1 MKRILQVALVLVLAL
16 GVFSVRGGV
25 LAETTV
31 DSLESL
37 TQAFSNATSGDTIK
51 LMADISTNSPLTI
64 QNKDLTI
71 DLNGHTLTGQDGIE
85 CTTENKV
92 TTHHAVINIDKGNIS
107 IVGKGKIVSKKGDC
121 LYASNGS
128 TLTLNA
134 GVVIGGYHFGVR
146 TEGSSFYLKGAEI
159 IGGNRGAY
167 VKDGTFIMESGSLS
181 GDYAGIYLVASNKKT
196 DGLINGGTI
205 SGTNPNEAYGIV
217 VAPTEPYKVNLEIT
231 GGTITCKAKEGSA
244 LSGNGTWNGT
254 NIDITGGQL
263 NAVDLAI
270 YHPQRGTINIRG
282 TARITGGNTGI
293 EIRSGTLN
301 VAGDAQIIGGSNGE
315 TQSDPNGNGSTT
327 VNAAIAV
334 AQHTTK
340 NDISV
345 NITGGTMKATSALFV
360 SNPQK
365 NGDASSVKVTISDG
379 ATSVPRLAGA
389 IGVTDNRV
397 PKFFISG
404 GLFSKEVNKDYI
416 NKDFVSLSTGDS
428 SYPYRVGKYV
438 TPEDKPLPDAPAPM
452 PNEVKDVTAKA
463 NTEAAQQGMNV
474 KADSDDIKN
483 VGNNDLKEDEKA
495 SGAWIWLT
503 VEPNKVENEKDRTPI
518 QNTLKGTSQIGV
530 WMNISLFKQ
539 VVGEAQSKIPET
551 QSPIELSIQLDS
563 KLLMPKEKQNTHRYV
578 VYRYHG
584 GKVERLDTKF
594 DAKTNTLTF
603 STDKFSTYA
612 LVYEEIPVEPQVTP
626 QPEVTPVPV
635 APDMPQTGDG
645 SQLVLFVALLG
656 VSVMGL
662 LLLAKRR
669 RA

>member
-25 LAETTV
+25 LAETV
-31 DSLESL
+31 SVHGSDSAALAAAISS
-37 TQAFSNATSGDTIK
+37 AKSGDTIK
-51 LMADISTNSPLTI
+51 LTSDVTVATAAKIAKSVTLDLSGHTIEGNNGAANVIQIAENCKVVITNSGSS
-64 QNKDLTI
+64 D
-71 DLNGHTLTGQDGIE
+71 
-85 CTTENKV
+85 
-92 TTHHAVINIDKGNIS
+92 
-107 IVGKGKIVSKKGDC
+107 GKILNNQESSTGVFVSGG
-121 LYASNGS
+121 ASV
-128 TLTLNA
+128 TIED
-134 GVVIGGYHFGVR
+134 GVVISGKKFGVM
-146 TEGSSFYLKGAEI
+146 TNVGS
-159 IGGNRGAY
+159 
-167 VKDGTFIMESGSLS
+167 VTLS
-181 GDYAGIYLVASNKKT
+181 GGKVTGKYAVDVT
-196 DGLINGGTI
+196 DGNVVMTGGVVSGTYSGVWITAVNKDVEGTI
-205 SGTNPNEAYGIV
+205 SGGNITMGDDCYGVIV
-217 VAPTEPYKVNLEIT
+217 YPSTGHPAKLSIT
-231 GGTITCKAKEGSA
+231 GGNIKVGKNSIA
-244 LSGNGTWNGT
+244 LSGNGTYHGT
-254 NIDITGGQL
+254 DISITGGTL
-263 NAVDLAI
+263 TSGDIGI
-270 YHPQRGTINIRG
+270 YHPQRGEITIGGQAEILG
-282 TARITGGNTGI
+282 GLTGV

-301 VAGDAQIIGGSNGE
+301 VKDNATIIGGNGP
-315 TQSDPNGNGSTT
+315 TKSDPNGSGTT
-327 VNAAIAV
+327 TENAAIAV
-334 AQHTTK
+334 AQHTT
-340 NDISV
+340 NNPIAV
-345 NITGGTMKATSALFV
+345 NISGGTMQATSALYV
-360 SNPQK
+360 SNPQNNTK
-365 NGDASSVKVTISDG
+365 TDANSVKVTISNG
-379 ATSVPRLAGA
+379 ATTVPRLAGA

-416 NKDFVSLSTGDS
+416 NKDFVGLSTGDS

-463 NTEAAQQGMNV
+463 NTEAANQGMNV

-539 VVGEAQSKIPET
+539 VVGESQSKIPET

-612 LVYEEIPVEPQVTP
+612 LVYEEIPVEP
-626 QPEVTPVPV
+626 EVTPVPV
-635 APDMPQTGDG
+635 VPDMPQTGDG
-645 SQLVLFVALLG
+645 SQLVLFAALLG

>member
-1 MKRILQVALVLVLAL
+1 M
-16 GVFSVRGGV
+16 
-25 LAETTV
+25 
-31 DSLESL
+31 
-37 TQAFSNATSGDTIK
+37 
-51 LMADISTNSPLTI
+51 
-64 QNKDLTI
+64 
-71 DLNGHTLTGQDGIE
+71 
-85 CTTENKV
+85 
-92 TTHHAVINIDKGNIS
+92 
-107 IVGKGKIVSKKGDC
+107 
-121 LYASNGS
+121 
-128 TLTLNA
+128 
-134 GVVIGGYHFGVR
+134 
-146 TEGSSFYLKGAEI
+146 
-159 IGGNRGAY
+159 
-167 VKDGTFIMESGSLS
+167 
-181 GDYAGIYLVASNKKT
+181 
-196 DGLINGGTI
+196 
-205 SGTNPNEAYGIV
+205 
-217 VAPTEPYKVNLEIT
+217 
-231 GGTITCKAKEGSA
+231 
-244 LSGNGTWNGT
+244 
-254 NIDITGGQL
+254 
-263 NAVDLAI
+263 
-270 YHPQRGTINIRG
+270 
-282 TARITGGNTGI
+282 
-293 EIRSGTLN
+293 
-301 VAGDAQIIGGSNGE
+301 
-315 TQSDPNGNGSTT
+315 
-327 VNAAIAV
+327 
-334 AQHTTK
+334 
-340 NDISV
+340 
-345 NITGGTMKATSALFV
+345 
-360 SNPQK
+360 
-365 NGDASSVKVTISDG
+365 
-379 ATSVPRLAGA
+379 
-389 IGVTDNRV
+389 TDNRV

-463 NTEAAQQGMNV
+463 NTEAANQGMNV

-612 LVYEEIPVEPQVTP
+612 LVYEEIPVEP
-626 QPEVTPVPV
+626 EVTPVPV
-635 APDMPQTGDG
+635 VPDMPQTGDG
-645 SQLVLFVALLG
+645 SQLVLFAALLG

>member
-16 GVFSVRGGV
+16 GVFSVRGV
-25 LAETTV
+25 LAEN
-31 DSLESL
+31 SLNSL
-37 TQAFSNATSGDTIK
+37 AQAISSASNGDTIK
-51 LMADISTNSPLTI
+51 LTENISLSSPLMI
-64 QNKDLTI
+64 ENKNLTI
-71 DLNGHTLTGQDGIE
+71 DLNGKTIQLK
-85 CTTENKV
+85 TTEKISAIEISKSTVSFIGDGKIQSDYNGLKVKDDSKV
-92 TTHHAVINIDKGNIS
+92 TLNGNIS
-107 IVGKGKIVSKKGDC
+107 IIVKHNGVTTSGKSSLTVNSGVSIKSE
-121 LYASNGS
+121 YI
-128 TLTLNA
+128 
-134 GVVIGGYHFGVR
+134 GVLIGG
-146 TEGSSFYLKGAEI
+146 
-159 IGGNRGAY
+159 
-167 VKDGTFIMESGSLS
+167 GTFTM
-181 GDYAGIYLVASNKKT
+181 D
-196 DGLINGGTI
+196 GGTI
-205 SGTNPNEAYGIV
+205 SAEHKTGSDDATALYFYLSSGYNAVGNISGGTIEAKSSTSRAYGITV
-217 VAPTEPYKVNLEIT
+217 WPTSGLRVDLNISGGNISQHGNDGSALTGNGTSSEKTVINIT
-231 GGTITCKAKEGSA
+231 GGSLYAE
-244 LSGNGTWNGT
+244 N
-254 NIDITGGQL
+254 TG
-263 NAVDLAI
+263 I
-270 YHPQRGTINIRG
+270 YHPQVGDITI
-282 TARITGGNTGI
+282 GGRAEVFGGSLGI
-293 EIRSGTLN
+293 EMRSGNLIVKDYATI
-301 VAGDAQIIGGSNGE
+301 VGGRGE
-315 TQSDPNGNGSTT
+315 TSSTPNGSGSTT
-327 VNAAIAV
+327 ENAAIAV

-345 NITGGTMKATSALFV
+345 NITGGSMQATSALYV
-360 SNPQK
+360 SNPQGNK
-365 NGDASSVKVTISDG
+365 DTDGRVSVRISEDAKSVTIPRFAGVVEINDKRV
-379 ATSVPRLAGA
+379 ATP
-389 IGVTDNRV
+389 
-397 PKFFISG
+397 FITG
-404 GLFSKEVNKDYI
+404 GLFTKEVKEGYI
-416 NKDFVSLSTGDS
+416 STGYSQTKTTDS
-428 SYPYRVGKYV
+428 TYLYRVSKLV

-539 VVGEAQSKIPET
+539 VVGESQSKIPET

-612 LVYEEIPVEPQVTP
+612 LVYEEIPVEP
-626 QPEVTPVPV
+626 EVTPVPV
-635 APDMPQTGDG
+635 VPDMPQTGDG
-645 SQLVLFVALLG
+645 SQLVLFAALLG